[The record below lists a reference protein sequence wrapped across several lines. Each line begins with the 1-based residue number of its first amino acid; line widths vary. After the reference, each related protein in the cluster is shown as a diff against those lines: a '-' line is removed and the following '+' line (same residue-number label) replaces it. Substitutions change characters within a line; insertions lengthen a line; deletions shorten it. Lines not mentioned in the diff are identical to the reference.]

1 VHCRC
6 QLNTI
11 QHDLLFQ
18 EPAPSLISE
27 AEETSD
33 QELDNVGARGDLGD
47 LEESDVEELSWD
59 GLLIEDED
67 EDEDEETMYWSE

>member
-1 VHCRC
+1 MEALQCIKCV
-6 QLNTI
+6 I
-11 QHDLLFQ
+11 QHDSLSQ

-33 QELDNVGARGDLGD
+33 QELDDAGGRGDSGD
-47 LEESDVEELSWD
+47 LEESDVEEFLWD
-59 GLLIEDED
+59 GLLI